1 MDKGESLFV
10 QLIKVLTI
18 GLIAAIILYFTIWGK
33 YIYAIHTLLEV
44 LCIFIGASV
53 FLIVWNTIDKMSN
66 VNYII
71 GFGFLAVVIFNSC
84 HTYLFAVQLS
94 ANYISLDLTIKYWF
108 LGRLTEAIVLYLASL
123 KTSIVKL
130 NKWIYLVFTII
141 IPIGIVFVIYK
152 FPGAFPT
159 MSTTAGP
166 TLAKKLG
173 ESIIILIIFLSL
185 MNLRRNINTEDTVS
199 YMHLFMVPLILIFT
213 EAMFFKRSSVYSF
226 SVIYGHVLRILCYY
240 YLYKSIYVSSIEY
253 SYEKM
258 KLENIKLEEA
268 YRQLEESKKDEI
280 RRQGMLMQQ
289 EKLALLGQ
297 MGAGIVHETRNY
309 LTTIKGSYQLAK
321 LFAKEECVIKHLE
334 RINKN
339 TDEINRIMNG
349 FLLMSKPRETELLE
363 VSMYDLLE
371 SVKSLIISTSLVKKV
386 DVFFDITK
394 EERYLLCDEGQINQV
409 ILNLCKNAV
418 EAMEDK
424 EDSKLFIETGYDA
437 IANEMC
443 IHVKDNGKGIT
454 EKDLKKIG
462 TPFYTTKN
470 AGTGLGLYMC
480 HQIIKEHNG
489 RMDVCSELGKG
500 TCFTVTLPC
509 LSDEEREE
517 ESGTYPNYI

>member
-1 MDKGESLFV
+1 
-10 QLIKVLTI
+10 
-18 GLIAAIILYFTIWGK
+18 
-33 YIYAIHTLLEV
+33 EV
-44 LCIFIGASV
+44 SF
-53 FLIVWNTIDKMSN
+53 
-66 VNYII
+66 
-71 GFGFLAVVIFNSC
+71 
-84 HTYLFAVQLS
+84 
-94 ANYISLDLTIKYWF
+94 
-108 LGRLTEAIVLYLASL
+108 
-123 KTSIVKL
+123 

-268 YRQLEESKKDEI
+268 YRELEESKKEEI

-418 EAMEDK
+418 EAMEEK
-424 EDSKLFIETGYDA
+424 EDSKLFIETGYDVV
-437 IANEMC
+437 ANEMC

-517 ESGTYPNYI
+517 EGGAYPNYI